1 MFFLSSFSLNVSP
14 ELSHESYLHKTIT
27 KGVRVTFLYGPGSTA
42 LTNEAD
48 IRENKL
54 LVFYGNFAVG
64 IKYLHEVTK
73 HSRG

>member
-1 MFFLSSFSLNVSP
+1 M
-14 ELSHESYLHKTIT
+14 
-27 KGVRVTFLYGPGSTA
+27 TFLYGPGSIA